1 MHLYCLALNII
12 LNYWP
17 QTSSWKIE
25 ITGLCVTSSS
35 PEIRRNKW
43 KSKLSG
49 WCMPSGRHFY
59 SLQSSNFLDLIQTL
73 VHLFSVQTFWNSC
86 LRPDLK
92 MTVVQRVWLLSG
104 GVVVAENE
112 FHSFCQIYVV
122 TENLFANKRRQ
133 ESEKC
138 KALTNVKI
146 KIEINWTV
154 LTDW

>member
-1 MHLYCLALNII
+1 
-12 LNYWP
+12 
-17 QTSSWKIE
+17 
-25 ITGLCVTSSS
+25 
-35 PEIRRNKW
+35 
-43 KSKLSG
+43 
-49 WCMPSGRHFY
+49 
-59 SLQSSNFLDLIQTL
+59 
-73 VHLFSVQTFWNSC
+73 
-86 LRPDLK
+86 

-146 KIEINWTV
+146 KIEISWTV
-154 LTDW
+154 RSDW